1 MSSQSYDLP
10 DPFYYNI
17 GQIAAKWSAIEAE
30 LEFIILDA
38 YEINQ
43 NNGLILS
50 SQLGYRAKIEL
61 IRVLLN
67 WKADH
72 ELQKSKEMFDLVAK
86 VDEAYGRRNATV
98 HSVWRGSA
106 EPNIAS
112 RTSIRAKGKLKYGSE
127 PVTIEELEAD
137 VEALRTL
144 GRALRTAHDAKR
156 FSTKDSNEDAPE
168 K

>member
-1 MSSQSYDLP
+1 MAHPQDLP
-10 DPFYYNI
+10 DHFYYNI

-38 YEINQ
+38 YEIKQ
-43 NNGLILS
+43 ENGLIIS
-50 SQLGYRAKIEL
+50 SQLGYRAKTDL

-72 ELQKSKEMFDLVAK
+72 EPPKDKELFDLMAK

-98 HSVWRGSA
+98 HSIWRGSDD
-106 EPNIAS
+106 PNIAY
-112 RTSIRAKGKLKYGSE
+112 RTSIRAKGKLKYGSD

-137 VEALRTL
+137 VEALRAL
-144 GRALRTAHDAKR
+144 GKALHAARNAKR
-156 FSTKDSNEDAPE
+156 FSTKDGNEDTPE
-168 K
+168 D